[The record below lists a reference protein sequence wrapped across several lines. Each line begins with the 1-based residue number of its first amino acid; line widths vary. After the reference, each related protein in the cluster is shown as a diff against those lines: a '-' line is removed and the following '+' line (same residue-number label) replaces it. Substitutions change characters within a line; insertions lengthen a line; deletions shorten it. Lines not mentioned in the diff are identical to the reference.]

1 MTYSTNS
8 NYQHLYLHGFASSPK
23 STKALYFQQR
33 YQEIHTSLTVMDF
46 NQPDFTNLSLSRQIT
61 QVTNIISKG
70 RQQLIPHNLGDN
82 LPHYILIGS
91 SFGGLTASWVATQ
104 NPDKIKALIL
114 LAPAFNFATHLRNIV
129 TEDTFLQWEKEGY
142 FSVYHYGDNQHKSL
156 HYNFWTD
163 LLSYDESLINHS
175 IPTLIFHG
183 INDETIPIQS
193 TRDYVKN
200 NPNAILKQLDSDH
213 SLNNCLDDIWQ
224 DLKLF
229 LEKL

>member
-1 MTYSTNS
+1 MG

-33 YQEIHTSLTVMDF
+33 YQEIHTPLTIMDF
-46 NQPDFTNLSLSRQIT
+46 NQPDFTNLSLSRQID
-61 QVTNIISKG
+61 QVTNIILEKSSTHKP
-70 RQQLIPHNLGDN
+70 Q
-82 LPHYILIGS
+82 YILIGS

-114 LAPAFNFATHLRNIV
+114 LAPAFNFATHLRNMV
-129 TEDTFLQWEKEGY
+129 TEDTLLQWQTEGY
-142 FSVYHYGDNQHKSL
+142 FSVYHYGDNQQNSL
-156 HYNFWTD
+156 NYQFWTD
-163 LLSYDESLINHS
+163 LLSYDESLISHS

-183 INDETIPIQS
+183 VNDETIPLQS
-193 TRDYVKN
+193 THNYVQS
-200 NPNAILKQLDSDH
+200 NPNAILKELDSDH